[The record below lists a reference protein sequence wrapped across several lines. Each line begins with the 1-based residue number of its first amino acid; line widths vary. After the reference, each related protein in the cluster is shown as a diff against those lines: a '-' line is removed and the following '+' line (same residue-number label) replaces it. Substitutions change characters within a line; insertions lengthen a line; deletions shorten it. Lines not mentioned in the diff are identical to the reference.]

1 MAVFERRNR
10 KPKTLFLL
18 YTRNGENSERNI
30 IVKREKSLLYK
41 AFLRK
46 RCFKNNLQGIL
57 EADGSKRRDL
67 IFKHKYRT
75 IRTHEKRAK
84 NRALKRNFGENQ
96 ERKRAKNALWREQK
110 ENKKP
115 L

>member
-1 MAVFERRNR
+1 M
-10 KPKTLFLL
+10 LFLL
-18 YTRNGENSERNI
+18 SSQNGENSERNI

-46 RCFKNNLQGIL
+46 VSFKNNLQGIL

-67 IFKHKYRT
+67 NFKRKYRT
-75 IRTHEKRAK
+75 IRTHEKRGE
-84 NRALKRNFGENQ
+84 NRALKRNFGENS
-96 ERKRAKNALWREQK
+96 ERKRAKNALWRELGREQK

>member
-1 MAVFERRNR
+1 M
-10 KPKTLFLL
+10 KT
-18 YTRNGENSERNI
+18 
-30 IVKREKSLLYK
+30 EKSLLYK

-57 EADGSKRRDL
+57 EADGNKRRNL
-67 IFKHKYRT
+67 NFKHKYRT
-75 IRTHEKRAK
+75 IRTHEKWAK
-84 NRALKRNFGENQ
+84 KRDLKRNFGENS
-96 ERKRAKNALWREQK
+96 ERKMAKNALWRELRREQK